1 MLLVPVRGFY
11 FATDRLLF
19 NRETYKTWLITGNIN
34 SAINQKQKSAGG
46 AKGGK

>member
-19 NRETYKTWLITGNIN
+19 NRETYNTWLIIGKIN
-34 SAINQKQKSAGG
+34 VINQKQKSAGG
-46 AKGGK
+46 AKGEK